1 MFREEK
7 IVCQHQNHIKQL
19 GIKYIQKRTNLSKK
33 IITFNENCNCKR
45 IFTFHLQRQN
55 HLLIIKKVLSNE
67 VDEQRN
73 KMYIIKDKK
82 GKEMPTDQM
91 HWRVAYSVSRAYNII
106 ASSNININPSI
117 LLKLN
122 SNKCIRYTKKGDY
135 LKKLDRIS
143 EIREPNGLAT
153 IFGYPGDD
161 DMTIMHVLIINGNAL
176 DAMNQM
182 IELLDE
188 KNAPNRHL
196 EPIIKF
202 NR

>member
-1 MFREEK
+1 
-7 IVCQHQNHIKQL
+7 
-19 GIKYIQKRTNLSKK
+19 
-33 IITFNENCNCKR
+33 
-45 IFTFHLQRQN
+45 
-55 HLLIIKKVLSNE
+55 
-67 VDEQRN
+67 
-73 KMYIIKDKK
+73 MYIIKDKK

-106 ASSNININPSI
+106 ASSNININESI

-122 SNKCIRYTKKGDY
+122 SKKCKRYKKEGESLIEIDH
-135 LKKLDRIS
+135 IS
-143 EIREPNGLAT
+143 EIKNPNGLAT
-153 IFGYPGDD
+153 IFGFPGDD
-161 DMTIMHVLIINGNAL
+161 NMSTMHVLIINGNAL